1 MLRWCKFH
9 CRNRRGSRCRCIESS
24 LAGLTPRHIVNGLNI
39 FGVFFQMSE
48 EIFAFRCSF
57 LPLSSDVDLGFFERN
72 IHYSFVSLRARLTKN
87 EIKQFLDVS
96 LKVVQSFKHVVIKSR
111 L

>member
-9 CRNRRGSRCRCIESS
+9 CRNRRGSRCIESS

-57 LPLSSDVDLGFFERN
+57 LPLSSDVDLGFFD

-87 EIKQFLDVS
+87 EIKQFLVVS